1 MTTITTDILKDE
13 YLRIRKYSEQL
24 VEPLEIEDLIVQAD
38 THVSP
43 SKWHL
48 AHTTW
53 FFETFILKN
62 YLSNYTVF
70 HKDFNYLFNSYYE
83 TVGKFHPQKA
93 RGLITRPTVSE
104 TFSYRK
110 YVDDHILSLIEIKN
124 QVDVEKIRQ
133 LVEIGLNHEQQHQE
147 LLLTD
152 LKYNFS
158 FNPTNPVYI
167 TNNDMFGNSST
178 QDLSFV
184 YIEGGLVEVGNDGE
198 GFSFD
203 NEGPRHKK
211 WLNPFRLANRPV
223 TNGEYLQFIQ
233 DGGYSQAKY
242 WLSDGWN
249 AVKTYNWQ
257 APQYWEKHDGSWYA
271 FTLSGLLPVDEHAP
285 VSHISFYE
293 ADAYARWAGKRLPTE
308 EEWEHGLQHTPIK
321 GNFAEH
327 GYFQPISDNEETQG
341 FSKGF
346 GDVWEWTQSSYS
358 PYPRSK
364 PLKGALGEYNAKF
377 MANQMVL
384 KGGSCATPESHIRL
398 TYRNF
403 FYPQMRWQFSGL
415 RLAEDVE

>member
-1 MTTITTDILKDE
+1 MTIITTDTLKDT
-13 YLRIRKYSEQL
+13 YLRIRNYSEQL
-24 VEPLEIEDLIVQAD
+24 VEPLEIEDFIVQAD
-38 THVSP
+38 SHVSP
-43 SKWHL
+43 TKWHL

-110 YVDDHILSLIEIKN
+110 YVDDNIFSLLENNN
-124 QVDVEKIRQ
+124 QEDMEKIRQ

-158 FNPTNPVYI
+158 FNPTNPVYL
-167 TNNDMFGNSST
+167 TNDDMYGDSFT
-178 QDLSFV
+178 PDLSFV
-184 YIEGGLVEVGNDGE
+184 NIEGGLVEIGNDGE

-211 WLNPFRLANRPV
+211 WLEPYRLANRPV
-223 TNGEYLQFIQ
+223 TNGEYQQFIE
-233 DGGYSQAKY
+233 DGGYKQPEY

-249 AVKTYNWQ
+249 TIKTNNWQ
-257 APQYWEKHDGSWYA
+257 APQYWEKHDKKWFAY
-271 FTLSGLLPVDEHAP
+271 TLSGLLPVNEHAP

-308 EEWEHGLQHTPIK
+308 EEWEHGLKNVPIK
-321 GNFAEH
+321 GNFAEQ
-327 GYFQPISDNEETQG
+327 GYFQPIAENNEDDT

-346 GDVWEWTQSSYS
+346 GDVWEWTQSAYS
-358 PYPRSK
+358 PYPGIK

-384 KGGSCATPESHIRL
+384 KGGSCVTPESHIRL

-415 RLAEDVE
+415 RLAEDAE

>member
-1 MTTITTDILKDE
+1 MTTITIDTLKDE

-24 VEPLEIEDLIVQAD
+24 VEPLEIEDFIVQAD
-38 THVSP
+38 AHVSP

-110 YVDDHILSLIEIKN
+110 YVDDHVLSLIENEN
-124 QVDVEKIRQ
+124 QIDIEQVKQ
-133 LVEIGLNHEQQHQE
+133 LIEMGLNHEQQHQE

-158 FNPTNPVYI
+158 FNPTYPVYLA
-167 TNNDMFGNSST
+167 NDTVDSSSP

-184 YIEGGLVEVGNDGE
+184 EIEGGLVETGNDGE

-203 NEGPRHKK
+203 NEGPRHKT
-211 WLNPFRLANRPV
+211 WLDPYRLANRPV
-223 TNGEYLQFIQ
+223 TNGEYLQFIEN
-233 DGGYSQAKY
+233 GGYTQPEY

-249 AVKTYNWQ
+249 DVKTYNWE
-257 APQYWEKHDGSWYA
+257 APQYWEKRDGKWFV

-308 EEWEHGLQHTPIK
+308 EEWEHAFQHTPIK
-321 GNFAEH
+321 GNFAEQ
-327 GYFQPISDNEETQG
+327 GYFHPISEDNEETHS

-364 PLKGALGEYNAKF
+364 PLEGALGEYNAKF

-384 KGGSCATPESHIRL
+384 KGGSCATPASHIRL